1 MSQGEKDWLR
11 RKHKFIGVTIS
22 LRDDLV
28 DRIARLQQ
36 EDVFPYSSRSAVYA
50 TLLAIGLNE
59 FERTQTKTQ
68 STERQ

>member
-1 MSQGEKDWLR
+1 MSKQERDWLR

-28 DRIARLQQ
+28 ARIERLQDA
-36 EDVFPYSSRSAVYA
+36 DVFPYSSRSAVYA
-50 TLLAIGLNE
+50 TLLAIGLKE
-59 FERTQTKTQ
+59 FENTQAKKE